1 MIAVEEAI
9 EEEGLKDEIKL
20 YHSFVCYLDENYKKS
35 QFEIDL
41 VALKGYQIIVFTCT
55 TDSTKGLTKSKSFE
69 GLHRVEQLGGEHAK
83 LCIVNM
89 REGKEELDR
98 ELIGFNSNFY
108 KSKEIISREDL
119 RDYDYLVK
127 KLRDIL
133 KKVGDIYEKRDYSF
147 I

>member
-1 MIAVEEAI
+1 MKVI
-9 EEEGLKDEIKL
+9 
-20 YHSFVCYLDENYKKS
+20 KKS

-41 VALKGYQIIVFTCT
+41 VALKGYQITVFTCT

-89 REGKEELDR
+89 KEDKEELDR
-98 ELIGFNSNFY
+98 ELVGFNSNFY
-108 KSKEIISREDL
+108 KSKEIISKEDL
-119 RDYDYLVK
+119 KDYDHLVK

-133 KKVGDIYEKRDYSF
+133 KK
-147 I
+147 